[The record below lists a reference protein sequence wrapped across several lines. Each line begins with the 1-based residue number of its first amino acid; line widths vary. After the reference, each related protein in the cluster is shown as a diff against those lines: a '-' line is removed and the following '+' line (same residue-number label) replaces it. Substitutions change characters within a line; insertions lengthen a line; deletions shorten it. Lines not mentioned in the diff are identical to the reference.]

1 MDGTRLDDC
10 RGLVCGVRRA
20 GDECV
25 VVCCPPMAFIGPVVR
40 LLIRRAAADPRV
52 QRAAAETAATAVQ
65 QAREI
70 ASDPS
75 PARRLGRLAGRAKRR
90 LAEAVR
96 SED

>member
-1 MDGTRLDDC
+1 MSL
-10 RGLVCGVRRA
+10 
-20 GDECV
+20 
-25 VVCCPPMAFIGPVVR
+25 IGPIAR

-52 QRAAAETAATAVQ
+52 QRAAVDTAATAVR

-70 ASDPS
+70 ANDPS

-90 LAEAVR
+90 IAEAVR